1 VDVRHQTYIEED
13 RMSATEVLLHKRRS
27 IGKAFSSWRDEY
39 NAKLCSA
46 DEAAALIK
54 SNDRIAMSGGTSVPY
69 EFSRALS
76 KRAGQIQNV
85 GISMGYAMALF
96 DYMKPENHESFYLE
110 TVFVGPMERICMEWG
125 VCQYV
130 PVHLGNTPDYARA
143 SNLNISVARV
153 TPPDENGFMC
163 RSNFAS
169 FLDPDTISKSDYVIV
184 EVNRHMPRLVAPE
197 FKIHVSEVDRIIEH
211 DEPIFEIPNIPISD
225 AEKVMADYI
234 ADMIP
239 DGSCVQLGFGG
250 LPNAIG
256 YNLKN
261 KKDLSIY
268 SEVATPAMQDLID
281 SGVVNGANR
290 SFMEG
295 RKVVAGFCVG
305 TREFYDYVENNKD
318 FEFKLIGFINNPLNI
333 GKNDNLVAIN
343 NALMLDLTGQVAS
356 ESIGVKQYSGTGGQV
371 QFIWGTKFAKN
382 GKNILAINSTYKD
395 SEGNL
400 KSKIM
405 PSFPENTVVTTSRN
419 DVEYIVT
426 EFGVAY
432 LKYKSIL
439 ERAKALIGI
448 AHPDFRDELT
458 FEAKKRKW
466 I

>member
-1 VDVRHQTYIEED
+1 
-13 RMSATEVLLHKRRS
+13 MSVSEIALPKRGIS
-27 IGKAFSSWRDEY
+27 GKTSSSWQDDY
-39 NAKLCSA
+39 KAKLCTA
-46 DEAAALIK
+46 EEAAALIK

-76 KRAGQIQNV
+76 KRAGQIKNV

-110 TVFVGPMERICMEWG
+110 TVFVGPMERICMDWG

-130 PVHLGNTPDYARA
+130 PIHLGNTADYCHA
-143 SNLNISVARV
+143 SNLNIAVARV
-153 TPPDENGFMC
+153 TPPDENGYMC

-169 FLDPDTISKSDYVIV
+169 FLDLETLRQADYVIV
-184 EVNRHMPRLVAPE
+184 EVNKHMPRLVAPE

-211 DEPIFEIPNIPISD
+211 EEPIFEIPNIPISE
-225 AEKVMADYI
+225 AEKIMADYI

-268 SEVATPAMQDLID
+268 SEVATPAMQELIEA
-281 SGVVNGANR
+281 GVVNGANR

-305 TREFYDYVENNKD
+305 TRTFYDYVENNKD

-333 GKNDNLVAIN
+333 AKNDNLVAIN

-371 QFIWGTKFAKN
+371 QFIWGAKFANN
-382 GKNILAINSTYKD
+382 GKNILAINSTYND
-395 SEGNL
+395 SEGKL
-400 KSKIM
+400 RSKIM

-419 DVEYIVT
+419 DVEYVVT
-426 EFGVAY
+426 EHGVAY
-432 LKYKSIL
+432 LKYKSL
-439 ERAKALIGI
+439 MQRAKALISV

-466 I
+466 L

>member
-1 VDVRHQTYIEED
+1 MYTVEGNVVKKTRGQKKYN
-13 RMSATEVLLHKRRS
+13 
-27 IGKAFSSWRDEY
+27 SWKDEY
-39 NAKLCSA
+39 QDKLCTA
-46 DEAAALIK
+46 EEAAALIK

-76 KRAGQIQNV
+76 RRAGQIKNV

-110 TVFVGPMERICMEWG
+110 TVFVGPMERICMDWG

-130 PVHLGNTPDYARA
+130 PIHLGNTPDYCHA
-143 SNLNISVARV
+143 SSLNIAVARV

-169 FLDPDTISKSDYVIV
+169 FLDLDTIRNADYVIV
-184 EVNRHMPRLVAPE
+184 EVNSHMPRLVAPE

-211 DEPIFEIPNIPISD
+211 EEPIFEIPNIPISD
-225 AEKVMADYI
+225 AEKTMADYI

-261 KKDLSIY
+261 KKNLSIY
-268 SEVATPAMQDLID
+268 SEVATPAMQELIE
-281 SGVVNGANR
+281 SGVINGANR
-290 SFMEG
+290 SFLPG

-305 TREFYDYVENNKD
+305 TRKFYDYVQNNKD
-318 FEFKLIGFINNPLNI
+318 FEFKLIGFINDPRNI
-333 GKNDNLVAIN
+333 AKNDNLVAIN

-371 QFIWGTKFAKN
+371 QFVWGAKFANN
-382 GKNILAINSTYKD
+382 GKNILAINSTYTDKD
-395 SEGNL
+395 GNL
-400 KSKIM
+400 QTKIM
-405 PSFPENTVVTTSRN
+405 PALPENTVVTTSRN

-426 EFGVAY
+426 EHGVAY
-432 LKYKSIL
+432 LRYKSL
-439 ERAKALIGI
+439 MERAKALISV
-448 AHPDFRDELT
+448 AHPDFRDKLT

-466 I
+466 L

>member
-1 VDVRHQTYIEED
+1 MYSIEGNVVKKL
-13 RMSATEVLLHKRRS
+13 RTPRS
-27 IGKAFSSWRDEY
+27 YGSWREEY

-46 DEAAALIK
+46 EDAAALIK

-76 KRAGQIQNV
+76 KRTGQIRNV

-130 PVHLGNTPDYARA
+130 PIHLGETADYVHA
-143 SNLNISVARV
+143 SNLNIAVSRV

-169 FLDPDTISKSDYVIV
+169 FLDLETIRNADYVIV
-184 EVNRHMPRLVAPE
+184 EVNSHMPRLVAPD

-211 DEPIFEIPNIPISD
+211 HEPIFEVPNIEISD
-225 AEKVMADYI
+225 AEKTMAGYI

-239 DGSCVQLGFGG
+239 NGSTVQLGFGG

-256 YNLKN
+256 YNLVN

-268 SEVATPAMQDLID
+268 SEVATPAMKTLVEA
-281 SGVVNGANR
+281 GVINGSNR
-290 SFMEG
+290 SFHKG

-305 TREFYDYVENNKD
+305 TNDFYNYVQNNGD
-318 FEFKLIGFINNPLNI
+318 FEFNLIGEINNPLNI
-333 GKNDNLVAIN
+333 AKNDNLVAIN

-356 ESIGVKQYSGTGGQV
+356 ESIGAKQYSGTGGQV
-371 QFIWGTKFAKN
+371 QFIWGAKFAKN
-382 GKNILAINSTYKD
+382 GKNILAINATFTDKD
-395 SEGNL
+395 GNL
-400 KSKIM
+400 RSKIM
-405 PSFPENTVVTTSRN
+405 PTFPENTVVTTSRN
-419 DVEYIVT
+419 DVEYVVT
-426 EFGVAY
+426 EFGVAH
-432 LKYKSIL
+432 LRYKSIMD
-439 ERAKALIGI
+439 RAKALINI
-448 AHPDFRDELT
+448 SHPDFRDELK

-466 I
+466 L

>member
-1 VDVRHQTYIEED
+1 MYTVEGNVVKKTRGQKKYN
-13 RMSATEVLLHKRRS
+13 
-27 IGKAFSSWRDEY
+27 SWKDEY
-39 NAKLCSA
+39 QDKLCTA
-46 DEAAALIK
+46 EEAAALIK

-76 KRAGQIQNV
+76 RRAGQIKNV

-110 TVFVGPMERICMEWG
+110 TVFVGPMERICMDWG

-130 PVHLGNTPDYARA
+130 PIHLGNTPDYCHA
-143 SNLNISVARV
+143 SSLNIAVARV

-169 FLDPDTISKSDYVIV
+169 FLDLETIRNADYVIV
-184 EVNRHMPRLVAPE
+184 EVNSHMPRLVAPE

-211 DEPIFEIPNIPISD
+211 EEPIFEIPNIPISD
-225 AEKVMADYI
+225 AEKTMADYI

-261 KKDLSIY
+261 KKNLSIY
-268 SEVATPAMQDLID
+268 SEVATPAMQELIE
-281 SGVVNGANR
+281 SGVINGANR
-290 SFMEG
+290 SFLPG

-305 TREFYDYVENNKD
+305 TRKFYDYVQNNRD
-318 FEFKLIGFINNPLNI
+318 FEFKLIGFINDPRNI
-333 GKNDNLVAIN
+333 AKNDNLVAIN

-371 QFIWGTKFAKN
+371 QFVWGAKFANN
-382 GKNILAINSTYKD
+382 GKNILAINSTYTDKD
-395 SEGNL
+395 GNL
-400 KSKIM
+400 QTKIM
-405 PSFPENTVVTTSRN
+405 PALPENTVVTTSRN

-426 EFGVAY
+426 EHGVAY
-432 LKYKSIL
+432 LRYKSL
-439 ERAKALIGI
+439 MERAKALISV
-448 AHPDFRDELT
+448 AHPDFRDKLT

-466 I
+466 L

>member
-1 VDVRHQTYIEED
+1 MYTVEGNVVKKTRGQKKYNSWKEEY
-13 RMSATEVLLHKRRS
+13 
-27 IGKAFSSWRDEY
+27 RD
-39 NAKLCSA
+39 KLCTA
-46 DEAAALIK
+46 EEAAALIK

-76 KRAGQIQNV
+76 RRAGQIKNV

-110 TVFVGPMERICMEWG
+110 TVFVGPMERICMDWG

-130 PVHLGNTPDYARA
+130 PIHLGNTADYCHA
-143 SNLNISVARV
+143 SSLNIAVARV
-153 TPPDENGFMC
+153 TPPDEDGFMC

-169 FLDPDTISKSDYVIV
+169 FLDLETIRNADYVIV
-184 EVNRHMPRLVAPE
+184 EVNSHMPRLVAPE

-211 DEPIFEIPNIPISD
+211 EEPIFEIPNIPISD
-225 AEKVMADYI
+225 AEKTMADYI

-261 KKDLSIY
+261 KKNLSIY
-268 SEVATPAMQDLID
+268 SEVATPAMEDLIEA
-281 SGVVNGANR
+281 GVVNGANR
-290 SFMEG
+290 SFMQG

-305 TREFYDYVENNKD
+305 TRKFYDYVQNNRD
-318 FEFKLIGFINNPLNI
+318 FEFKLIGFINDPRNI
-333 GKNDNLVAIN
+333 AKNDNLVAIN

-371 QFIWGTKFAKN
+371 QFVWGAKFANN
-382 GKNILAINSTYKD
+382 GKNILAINSTYTDKD
-395 SEGNL
+395 GNL
-400 KSKIM
+400 QTKIM
-405 PSFPENTVVTTSRN
+405 PALPENTVVTTSRN

-426 EFGVAY
+426 EHGVAY
-432 LKYKSIL
+432 LRYKSL
-439 ERAKALIGI
+439 MERAKALISV
-448 AHPDFRDELT
+448 AHPDFRDKLT

-466 I
+466 L

>member
-1 VDVRHQTYIEED
+1 MYTVEGNVVKKTRGQNKYNSWKEEYQD
-13 RMSATEVLLHKRRS
+13 
-27 IGKAFSSWRDEY
+27 
-39 NAKLCSA
+39 KLCTA

-76 KRAGQIQNV
+76 RRAGQIKNV

-110 TVFVGPMERICMEWG
+110 TVFVGPMERICMDWG

-130 PVHLGNTPDYARA
+130 PIHLGNTADYCHA
-143 SNLNISVARV
+143 SNLNIAVARV

-169 FLDPDTISKSDYVIV
+169 FLDLETIRNADYVIV
-184 EVNRHMPRLVAPE
+184 EVNSHMPRLVAPE

-211 DEPIFEIPNIPISD
+211 EEPIFEIPNIPISD
-225 AEKVMADYI
+225 AEQKMADYI
-234 ADMIP
+234 AEMIP

-256 YNLKN
+256 FNLKN
-261 KKDLSIY
+261 KKNLSIY
-268 SEVATPAMQDLID
+268 SEVATPAMEELIEA
-281 SGVVNGANR
+281 GVVNGANR
-290 SFMEG
+290 SFMQG

-305 TREFYDYVENNKD
+305 TRKFYDYVQNNKD
-318 FEFKLIGFINNPLNI
+318 FEFKLIGFINDPRNI
-333 GKNDNLVAIN
+333 AKNDNLVAIN

-371 QFIWGTKFAKN
+371 QFIWGAKFANN
-382 GKNILAINSTYKD
+382 GKNILAINSTFTDKD
-395 SEGNL
+395 GNL
-400 KSKIM
+400 QTKIM
-405 PSFPENTVVTTSRN
+405 PSLPENTVVTTSRN
-419 DVEYIVT
+419 DVEYVVT
-426 EFGVAY
+426 EHGVAH
-432 LKYKSIL
+432 LRYKSL
-439 ERAKALIGI
+439 MERAKALISV
-448 AHPDFRDELT
+448 AHPDFRDKLT

-466 I
+466 L

>member
-1 VDVRHQTYIEED
+1 
-13 RMSATEVLLHKRRS
+13 MSVSEIVQKKRA
-27 IGKAFSSWRDEY
+27 INGKTFSSWRDEY
-39 NAKLCSA
+39 KAKLCSA
-46 DEAAALIK
+46 EEAASLIK

-76 KRAGQIQNV
+76 KRAGEIQNV

-110 TVFVGPMERICMEWG
+110 TVFVGPMERICMDWG

-130 PVHLGNTPDYARA
+130 PIHLGNTADYCIA
-143 SNLNISVARV
+143 SNLNIAVARV
-153 TPPDENGFMC
+153 TPPDENGYMC

-169 FLDPDTISKSDYVIV
+169 FLDLETIRNADYMIV
-184 EVNRHMPRLVAPE
+184 EVNKHMPRLVAPE

-225 AEKVMADYI
+225 AEKTMADYI

-261 KKDLSIY
+261 KRNLSIY
-268 SEVATPAMQDLID
+268 SEVATPAMQELIEA
-281 SGVVNGANR
+281 GVVNGANR

-295 RKVVAGFCVG
+295 RKIVAGFCVG
-305 TREFYDYVENNKD
+305 TRGFYDYVENNKD

-333 GKNDNLVAIN
+333 AKNDNLVAIN

-356 ESIGVKQYSGTGGQV
+356 ESIGAKQYSGTGGQV
-371 QFIWGTKFAKN
+371 QFIWGAKFARN
-382 GKNILAINSTYKD
+382 GKNILAINATFKD

-419 DVEYIVT
+419 DVEYVVT

-432 LKYKSIL
+432 LKYKSL
-439 ERAKALIGI
+439 MQRAKALISV

-466 I
+466 L

>member
-1 VDVRHQTYIEED
+1 MYTVEGNVVKKTRGQKKY
-13 RMSATEVLLHKRRS
+13 
-27 IGKAFSSWRDEY
+27 SSWKEEY
-39 NAKLCSA
+39 QDKLCTA

-76 KRAGQIQNV
+76 RRAGQVKNV

-110 TVFVGPMERICMEWG
+110 TVFVGPMERICMDWG

-130 PVHLGNTPDYARA
+130 PIHLGNTPDYCHA
-143 SNLNISVARV
+143 SSLNIAVARV

-169 FLDPDTISKSDYVIV
+169 FLDLDTIRNADYVIV
-184 EVNRHMPRLVAPE
+184 EVNSHMPRLVAPE

-211 DEPIFEIPNIPISD
+211 EEPIFEIPNIPISD
-225 AEKVMADYI
+225 AEKTMADYI

-261 KKDLSIY
+261 KKNLSIY
-268 SEVATPAMQDLID
+268 SEVATPAMQELIE
-281 SGVVNGANR
+281 SGVINGANR
-290 SFMEG
+290 SFLPG

-305 TREFYDYVENNKD
+305 TRKFYDYVQNNKD
-318 FEFKLIGFINNPLNI
+318 FEFKLIGFINDPRNI
-333 GKNDNLVAIN
+333 AKNDNLVAIN

-371 QFIWGTKFAKN
+371 QFVWGAKFANN
-382 GKNILAINSTYKD
+382 GKNILAINSTYTDKD
-395 SEGNL
+395 GNL
-400 KSKIM
+400 QTKIM
-405 PSFPENTVVTTSRN
+405 PALPENTVVTTSRN

-426 EFGVAY
+426 EHGVAY
-432 LKYKSIL
+432 LRYKSL
-439 ERAKALIGI
+439 MERAKALISV
-448 AHPDFRDELT
+448 AHPDFRDKLT

-466 I
+466 L

>member
-1 VDVRHQTYIEED
+1 MYTVEGNVVKKTRGQKKYNSWKEEY
-13 RMSATEVLLHKRRS
+13 
-27 IGKAFSSWRDEY
+27 RD
-39 NAKLCSA
+39 KLCTA
-46 DEAAALIK
+46 EEAAALIK

-76 KRAGQIQNV
+76 RRAGQIKNV

-110 TVFVGPMERICMEWG
+110 TVFVGPMERICMDWG

-130 PVHLGNTPDYARA
+130 PIHLGNTPDYCHA
-143 SNLNISVARV
+143 SSLNIAVARV

-169 FLDPDTISKSDYVIV
+169 FLDLDTIRNADYVIV
-184 EVNRHMPRLVAPE
+184 EVNSHMPRLVAPE

-211 DEPIFEIPNIPISD
+211 EEPIFEIPNIPISD
-225 AEKVMADYI
+225 AEKTMADYI

-261 KKDLSIY
+261 KKNLSIY
-268 SEVATPAMQDLID
+268 SEVATPAMEDLIEA
-281 SGVVNGANR
+281 GVVNGANR
-290 SFMEG
+290 SFMQG

-305 TREFYDYVENNKD
+305 TRKFYDYVQNNRD
-318 FEFKLIGFINNPLNI
+318 FEFKLIGFINDPRNI
-333 GKNDNLVAIN
+333 AKNDNLVAIN

-371 QFIWGTKFAKN
+371 QFVWGAKFANN
-382 GKNILAINSTYKD
+382 GKNILAINSTYTDKD
-395 SEGNL
+395 GNL
-400 KSKIM
+400 QTKIM
-405 PSFPENTVVTTSRN
+405 PALPENTVVTTSRN

-426 EFGVAY
+426 EHGVAY
-432 LKYKSIL
+432 LRYKSL
-439 ERAKALIGI
+439 MERAKALISV
-448 AHPDFRDELT
+448 AHPDFRDKLT

-466 I
+466 L

>member
-1 VDVRHQTYIEED
+1 MYTIEGNVVKKL
-13 RMSATEVLLHKRRS
+13 RTPRS
-27 IGKAFSSWRDEY
+27 YSTWKEEY
-39 NAKLCSA
+39 KDKLCSA
-46 DEAAALIK
+46 EDAAALIK

-76 KRAGQIQNV
+76 KRAGTIKNV

-130 PVHLGNTPDYARA
+130 PIHLGETADYVHA
-143 SNLNISVARV
+143 SNINIAVARV

-169 FLDPDTISKSDYVIV
+169 FLDLETIRKADYVIV
-184 EVNRHMPRLVAPE
+184 EVNQHMPRLVAPD

-211 DEPIFEIPNIPISD
+211 HEPIFEVPNIAISD
-225 AEKVMADYI
+225 AEKTMAEYI

-239 DGSCVQLGFGG
+239 DGSTVQLGFGG

-256 YNLKN
+256 YNLIN

-268 SEVATPAMQDLID
+268 SEVATPAMKTLIEA
-281 SGVVNGANR
+281 GVINGSNR
-290 SFMEG
+290 SFHKG

-305 TREFYDYVENNKD
+305 TRDFYDYVENNED
-318 FEFKLIGFINNPLNI
+318 FEFNLIGNINNPLNI
-333 GKNDNLVAIN
+333 AKNDNLVAIN

-356 ESIGVKQYSGTGGQV
+356 ESIGPKQYSGTGGQV
-371 QFIWGTKFAKN
+371 QFIWGAKFAKN
-382 GKNILAINSTYKD
+382 GKNILAINATFTDK
-395 SEGNL
+395 EGNL
-400 KSKIM
+400 RSKIM
-405 PSFPENTVVTTSRN
+405 PTFPENTVVTTSRN
-419 DVEYIVT
+419 DVEYVVT

-432 LKYKSIL
+432 LRYKSVL
-439 ERAKALIGI
+439 ERAKALISI
-448 AHPDFRDELT
+448 SHPDFRDELK

-466 I
+466 M

>member
-1 VDVRHQTYIEED
+1 MYTIEGNVVKKLRTRQSYSTWKE
-13 RMSATEVLLHKRRS
+13 
-27 IGKAFSSWRDEY
+27 EY
-39 NAKLCSA
+39 ADKLCSA
-46 DEAAALIK
+46 DDAAALIK

-76 KRAGQIQNV
+76 RRTGEIKNV

-125 VCQYV
+125 VCQFV
-130 PVHLGNTPDYARA
+130 PIHLGETADYIHS
-143 SNLNISVARV
+143 SNINIAVSRV

-169 FLDPDTISKSDYVIV
+169 FLDLETIRNADYVIV
-184 EVNRHMPRLVAPE
+184 EVNKHMPRLVAPD

-211 DEPIFEIPNIPISD
+211 HEPIFEVPNIEISD
-225 AEKVMADYI
+225 AEKTMAGFI

-239 DGSCVQLGFGG
+239 DGSTVQLGFGG

-256 YNLKN
+256 YNLIN

-268 SEVATPAMQDLID
+268 SEVATPAMKTLIEA
-281 SGVVNGANR
+281 GVINGSKR
-290 SFMEG
+290 SVHKG

-305 TREFYDYVENNKD
+305 TNDFYDYVQNNED
-318 FEFKLIGFINNPLNI
+318 FEFNLIGEINNPLNI
-333 GKNDNLVAIN
+333 AKNDNLVAIN

-356 ESIGVKQYSGTGGQV
+356 ESIGSKQYSGTGGQV
-371 QFIWGTKFAKN
+371 QFIWGAKFAKN
-382 GKNILAINSTYKD
+382 GKNILAINSTFNDKD
-395 SEGNL
+395 GNL
-400 KSKIM
+400 RSKIM
-405 PSFPENTVVTTSRN
+405 PTFPENTVVTTSRN
-419 DVEYIVT
+419 DVEYVVT

-432 LKYKSIL
+432 LRYKSIMD
-439 ERAKALIGI
+439 RAKALINV
-448 AHPDFRDELT
+448 AHPDFRDELK

-466 I
+466 L